1 MPVAEPRPTDTYT
14 QGPIE
19 GVDIPLDARRD
30 TPRGAGVPGQI
41 LGAAY
46 DELQTA
52 FDRTVGGLR
61 TVWDETAGPHSNQP
75 YMPYTIAQNQPIPII
90 PGQKAHPAFTPGQAA
105 QADYGEGDYPRTQ
118 FPQYLDPFDER
129 LESQRSYLSFVPAVG
144 TVLYT
149 AKASEDGFTKGELAN
164 IAVSTVGDVI
174 LAGGGVVEYRQ
185 RRHHD

>member
-61 TVWDETAGPHSNQP
+61 TVWDETAGPHSDQP
-75 YMPYTIAQNQPIPII
+75 YMPYTIALNQPIPII
-90 PGQKAHPAFTPGQAA
+90 PGQEAHPA
-105 QADYGEGDYPRTQ
+105 
-118 FPQYLDPFDER
+118 FPQYLDPFDKR

-174 LAGGGVVEYRQ
+174 LAGGGCGGVSAKAP
-185 RRHHD
+185 